1 MLSALEIHFVVEGD
15 TDAAV
20 ARRLITLGGANPGME
35 RVTRGK
41 AKFASDL
48 PKYNAAAIHYPWLAI
63 RDLDHD
69 APFHE
74 SRLDPRR

>member
-41 AKFASDL
+41 AKFASDYLSTMRRQSTILGWQSATWIMTRRVL
-48 PKYNAAAIHYPWLAI
+48 PFW
-63 RDLDHD
+63 
-69 APFHE
+69 
-74 SRLDPRR
+74 